1 MDCTN
6 DETVVLVVL
15 ILENEEEEDIAWL
28 VGMLVV
34 PTVPVPFLFG

>member
-6 DETVVLVVL
+6 DETVVPV
-15 ILENEEEEDIAWL
+15 LENEEEEEDIAWL
-28 VGMLVV
+28 VGMMVV